1 MKECSLTLLFLS
13 THKIGI
19 GLSRPIPEFSAQVKK
34 ADFMKTFRFSLLT
47 LLIAGCLIF
56 SQDSQAQR
64 KRKNKDKDKK
74 ETASKGPLDG
84 VSLSTLKFRSIGPAL
99 TSGRIADLAVNPDN
113 TSEFYVA
120 AAAGGVWKTTNAGTT
135 FKPIFDNQGSYSIGA
150 ITMDPNNHNVIWVG
164 TGENNN
170 QRSVSYGDGVYKSV
184 DGGASWK
191 HLGLKKSEHI
201 GMIKVDPR
209 NSDVVFV
216 AATGPLWSAGG
227 DRGLYKTTDGGENW
241 TKVLEISEH
250 TGVNEIHMDPRN
262 PDVMYATAHQRR
274 RRQWTYLGG
283 GPESGIYKST
293 DGGENWTKIN
303 KGLPG
308 GDKGRIGM
316 AISPVDPEVIYAVVE
331 AKRGQGGFYKS
342 TNRGASWQKMSSTS
356 SSGNYYQEIVADP
369 VDVDRV
375 YLLNTFTQ
383 VTVDG
388 GKTFSGLGEKSKHWD
403 NHAMWI
409 DPNNNHHLLQGC
421 DGGVYESFDQ
431 GKNWKFFTNLPVT
444 QFYKVSVDNAEP
456 FYNVMGGTQDNY
468 SLHGPSQTISDHG
481 IVSSDWIVTLGGDGF
496 ESVPDPTD
504 PNIIYSQYQ
513 NGGLTRFDKKSGEAV
528 SIRPKPRKGEDSY
541 NFNWDSPLMVSP
553 HDHKT
558 LYYAAN
564 KLFRSRDRGDSWEVI
579 SGELDQDIDRNTLPI
594 MGKIWPM
601 DAVAKNGS
609 TSRYGAGVSLDES
622 RLQEGLIYVGSDD
635 GQISVTEDGGQN
647 WFKINS
653 FSGVP
658 ANTYVYDL
666 IASKHDANTVY
677 AAFNNHKSGDF
688 TPYVYKSNDKGRS
701 WTSISNN
708 LPEGAVYALEQD
720 HVNSNILFA
729 GTEYGVYVSV
739 DEGAHWKKFSAGL
752 PTTNVRDMAI
762 QERENDLVLGTF
774 GRGFYVLDNYAP
786 LRELAPS
793 NLDKAGH
800 IFAVKDAHIFNTWQP
815 LGSLGSRDKGFQGE
829 TFFSA
834 SNPQRGAV
842 ITYSVK
848 DGVKSLKSERTKGEK
863 KAFKDGESIPYPSL
877 EAYKA
882 ENSELPSY
890 LVFTIKDAS
899 GDIVRELRSAVKT
912 GINRITWDLTYNGA
926 ASVTN
931 RQASQTSSL
940 PSSGIY
946 VVPGT
951 YTVSLSKNVKGELSE
966 IAGPVS
972 FQVKELNNRT
982 LPAADWAAM
991 TAFKKKALKLFNA
1004 ANATRSAINEMDKKI
1019 DAYKAATKAFPAAE
1033 SNAMLKEVLALE
1045 AKVQAVNISLN
1056 GDGDYNRLDL
1066 DAPYSTRNRAQ
1077 NAIFDIFGS
1086 NSNIPGTAQTAY
1098 DIAAEEFAPILST
1111 VKSLMS
1117 DFENMDQKLG
1127 NSGAPLTPGRLPDW
1141 RKE

>member
-1 MKECSLTLLFLS
+1 
-13 THKIGI
+13 
-19 GLSRPIPEFSAQVKK
+19 
-34 ADFMKTFRFSLLT
+34 MKTFRFSLLT
-47 LLIAGCLIF
+47 LLFACCLMMAT
-56 SQDSQAQR
+56 DAEAQR
-64 KRKNKDKDKK
+64 RKKK
-74 ETASKGPLDG
+74 NDDNPTEDKGPLSD
-84 VSLSTLKFRSIGPAL
+84 VSLSSLSFRSIGPAL
-99 TSGRIADLAVNPDN
+99 TSGRIADIAVNPDN
-113 TSEFYVA
+113 TSEFYIA

-135 FKPIFDNQGSYSIGA
+135 FSPIFDNYGSYSIGA
-150 ITMDPNNHNVIWVG
+150 LAIDPNNHNVIWVG

-184 DGGASWK
+184 DGGASFK
-191 HLGLKKSEHI
+191 HVGLKSSEHI
-201 GMIKVDPR
+201 GMIQVDPR
-209 NSDVVFV
+209 NSDVVYV

-227 DRGLYKTTDGGENW
+227 DRGLYKTTDGGETWN
-241 TKVLEISEH
+241 KVLEISEH

-262 PDVMYATAHQRR
+262 PDVLYATAHQRR

-293 DGGENWTKIN
+293 DAGANWSKIN

-308 GDKGRIGM
+308 GDKGRIGL
-316 AISPVDPEVIYAVVE
+316 AISPADNEVIYAVVE
-331 AKRGQGGFYKS
+331 AQRGQGGFYKS
-342 TNRGASWQKMSSTS
+342 TNRGASWQKMSNTS

-388 GKTFSGLGEKSKHWD
+388 GRTFNNLGERSKHWD

-409 DPNNNHHLLQGC
+409 DPSNNNHILQGC

-431 GKNWKFFTNLPVT
+431 GENWKFFTNLPVT

-468 SLHGPSQTISDHG
+468 SLHGPSQTNSAHG

-528 SIRPKPRKGEDSY
+528 SIVPRPRKGEDNY

-553 HDHKT
+553 HDHNT
-558 LYYAAN
+558 ILFAGN

-579 SGELDQDIDRNTLPI
+579 SGELDQDIDRNLLPI

-647 WFKINS
+647 WFKISS

-666 IASKHDANTVY
+666 IASKHDVNTVY

-688 TPYVYKSNDKGRS
+688 TPYVYKSNDKGRT
-701 WTSISNN
+701 WTSISSN
-708 LPEGAVYALEQD
+708 LPAEAVYALEQD
-720 HVNSNILFA
+720 HVNANILFA
-729 GTEYGVYVSV
+729 GTEYGVYVSI

-752 PTTNVRDMAI
+752 PTINVRDMAI

-774 GRGFYVLDNYAP
+774 GRGFYVLDNYSP
-786 LRELAPS
+786 LRELVPET
-793 NLDKAGH
+793 LDKAGH
-800 IFAVKDAHIFNTWQP
+800 LFAVKDALIFNTWQP
-815 LGSLGSRDKGFQGE
+815 LGSLGSREKGFQGE
-829 TFFSA
+829 SFFA
-834 SNPQRGAV
+834 APNPDQGAV
-842 ITYSVK
+842 FTYWVK
-848 DGVKSLKSERTKGEK
+848 DGVSSLSSERSKREK
-863 KAFKDGESIPYPSL
+863 EAFKNGEAIPYPTL
-877 EAYKA
+877 EELKA
-882 ENSELPSY
+882 ESSELPSY

-899 GDIVRELRSAVKT
+899 GDIVNELRSSVRK
-912 GINRITWDLTYNGA
+912 GMNRITWDLTYAGFGA
-926 ASVTN
+926 VN
-931 RQASQTSSL
+931 QRQAGQNSSL
-940 PSSGIY
+940 PSSNVY

-951 YTVSLSKNVKGELSE
+951 YTVTLSQNIKGELSE
-966 IAGPVS
+966 LAGPVS
-972 FQVKELNNRT
+972 FEVKELDNRT
-982 LPAADWAAM
+982 LPAEDWAAM
-991 TAFKKKALKLFNA
+991 ADFKKKALRLFNA
-1004 ANATRSAINEMDKKI
+1004 MNATRSALNDMNDKI
-1019 DAYKAATKAFPAAE
+1019 SHYKAASKAFPAAQA
-1033 SNAMLKEVLALE
+1033 NDMMKDILALE
-1045 AKVQAVNISLN
+1045 EKVNALQLAL
-1056 GDGDYNRLDL
+1056 DGDRDYNSLDL
-1066 DAPYSTRNRAQ
+1066 DSPYNVRSRAQ
-1077 NAIFDIFGS
+1077 NSLFDVFGS
-1086 NSNIPGTAQTAY
+1086 TSNITGTSEVNY
-1098 DIAAEEFAPILST
+1098 ELAADEFTPILVG
-1111 VKSLMS
+1111 VKALLSEFDS
-1117 DFENMDQKLG
+1117 MDNQMG
-1127 NSGAPLTPGRLPDW
+1127 QAGAPLTPGRLPDW
-1141 RKE
+1141 KKD